1 MILYVKLF
9 GFIFV
14 SFITL
19 FSFFMSTVEQGR
31 KLTIYLLMYTMYLN
45 IIKKKGGLDMKKHII
60 YVVNSL
66 IFVLCFLF
74 ILSSF
79 FKIISHTCIEAYL
92 SDSNN
97 LVIVW
102 IVGIAVAVIFTH
114 PLYQE
119 ILAWRL
125 PLKEWLQ
132 FHHLKQ

>member
-1 MILYVKLF
+1 
-9 GFIFV
+9 
-14 SFITL
+14 
-19 FSFFMSTVEQGR
+19 
-31 KLTIYLLMYTMYLN
+31 MYTMYLN

-60 YVVNSL
+60 HVVNSL

-132 FHHLKQ
+132 LHHLKQ